1 MSNID
6 IVVNGVRKT
15 RIEAFGK
22 LQSIT
27 CMKEYEGKSLEELH
41 WEDHRAG
48 RKGQAESSLKS
59 LGDIEKETKTSQ
71 TTENE
76 KEDAQEKSGK
86 IGSSTILLKPFP
98 LADDQHPLADH
109 TIEKNGLAKTSLG
122 TDGKD
127 ESDELDAAEDLVKRP
142 TVPEIISIRPRL
154 KGGKSKRV

>member
-109 TIEKNGLAKTSLG
+109 TIEKNGLAKT
-122 TDGKD
+122 K
-127 ESDELDAAEDLVKRP
+127 SDELDAAEDFVKRP

-154 KGGKSKRV
+154 KGGKSKKV

>member
-71 TTENE
+71 N
-76 KEDAQEKSGK
+76 
-86 IGSSTILLKPFP
+86 
-98 LADDQHPLADH
+98 
-109 TIEKNGLAKTSLG
+109 N
-122 TDGKD
+122 
-127 ESDELDAAEDLVKRP
+127 
-142 TVPEIISIRPRL
+142 
-154 KGGKSKRV
+154 